1 MSADKSLARIK
12 KRLIKNAPTALVSL
26 RLPATMME
34 ELAEIAQAKGF
45 DSNEALL
52 RFYVSQGMRDDIEAL
67 DAR

>member
-1 MSADKSLARIK
+1 MSAAKSLARIK
-12 KRLIKNAPTALVSL
+12 KRLSKNAPTALVSL